1 MKIIKIDNESHKNLL
16 IFLERV
22 QVKGTTEAIAFLE
35 IVKAVKKAEEWDEG
49 VSKWNNR
56 KGR

>member
-49 VSKWNNR
+49 VSK
-56 KGR
+56 

>member
-1 MKIIKIDNESHKNLL
+1 MKVIKLDNESHKNLL

-35 IVKAVKKAEEWDEG
+35 IVKAVQKAEEGDTG
-49 VSKWNNR
+49 VSKR
-56 KGR
+56 SD